1 MHNYHGKIWNWLVD
15 TVNKIGTWGQNVW
28 NTATSWI
35 SNTINNI
42 VDWFSRLPGRIW
54 EWLTSTISNIANW
67 GKNMV
72 EKGKASAVQLVET
85 IVNTIKELPNKV
97 LEIGKN
103 IVEGLWNGIAGMGNW
118 IKDKVGSFVGGIV
131 DGVKGVLGIHSPSR
145 VFKNEIGKNMAL
157 GIGEGFSDNL
167 NKVYKQMK
175 NAVNFETQKLSTNL
189 STTASMTKTL
199 NANITLQGSD
209 IYMDSTKVGRMVTPS
224 ISKTLRLGGAY

>member
-15 TVNKIGTWGQNVW
+15 TVNKIETWGQNVW

>member
-224 ISKTLRLGGAY
+224 I

>member
-1 MHNYHGKIWNWLVD
+1 MHNYLGNIWKCLVD
-15 TVNKIGTWGQNVW
+15 IVNKIGSWGQNVW
-28 NTATSWI
+28 NTATTWI

-42 VDWFSRLPGRIW
+42 VDWFSKLPGRVW
-54 EWLTSTISNIANW
+54 EWLTSTINNIVNW
-67 GKNMV
+67 GKDMV

-85 IVNTIKELPNKV
+85 IVNTIKELPGKV

-175 NAVNFETQKLSTNL
+175 NAVNFETQRLSTSL
-189 STTASMTKTL
+189 SATASMTRTL

-224 ISKTLRLGGAY
+224 VTKTLKGAGVV